1 MSEKIRADIQAILDR
16 AELHTRQLTEL
27 NEMCME
33 ATAELDRVYVRGRMQ
48 EIRDV
53 NTADAKALDILS
65 RFL

>member
-1 MSEKIRADIQAILDR
+1 MSEKIRADIQAILER

-33 ATAELDRVYVRGRMQ
+33 ATTELDCVYVRGRMQ

-53 NTADAKALDILS
+53 NTTDAKALDILS